1 MFQHASAAPYDRSFA
16 EFVAMSQDFAEGAMM
31 TDMVFSAAGA
41 KLFALG
47 YGVYQFSLVKA
58 FDITAL
64 SDREAAFPVD
74 KSIHGIHVTGS
85 VVAC

>member
-1 MFQHASAAPYDRSFA
+1 MFRHASAAPYDRSFA

-31 TDMVFSAAGA
+31 TDMDFSAAGA
-41 KLFALG
+41 KIFALG